1 MPGAETAR
9 AIKGARPRPAGS
21 EDAGA
26 EHGASAVTCGGSKE
40 PVCDPGFYSYTSDI
54 YIVSYI
60 LYKKYKLNFDDIE
73 FFTLLR
79 L

>member
-26 EHGASAVTCGGSKE
+26 EHRASAVTGGGSKE
-40 PVCDPGFYSYTSDI
+40 PVCDPGFYSYTST
-54 YIVSYI
+54 SYRT
-60 LYKKYKLNFDDIE
+60 YYTRN
-73 FFTLLR
+73 TN
-79 L
+79 

>member
-1 MPGAETAR
+1 MPGAETAP

-26 EHGASAVTCGGSKE
+26 EHKASVVTGGGSR
-40 PVCDPGFYSYTSDI
+40 VQSVVILDFTRTHLHR
-54 YIVSYI
+54 IVRI
-60 LYKKYKLNFDDIE
+60 LYKKYKLNFDDIQ

>member
-26 EHGASAVTCGGSKE
+26 EHRASAVTGGGSR
-40 PVCDPGFYSYTSDI
+40 VQSVVILDFTRTHLHR
-54 YIVSYI
+54 IVHI
-60 LYKKYKLNFDDIE
+60 IQEIQTE
-73 FFTLLR
+73 F
-79 L
+79 